1 MPKSSAKGPTQRMLR
16 VGEMTRHA
24 LVLVLQRGEIIDPL
38 IETTVISVSEVCMT
52 PDLTRATAYVMPL
65 GVADPEPV
73 VAALNKHARFIR
85 GALGPALR
93 QLRSMPVIHF
103 RADTSFDNYSKID
116 TLLRQ
121 PEVTRDTQRPIVD
134 VATQNSAKSAGE
146 NGE

>member
-1 MPKSSAKGPTQRMLR
+1 MSQPKSKGPTQRMLR

-38 IETTVISVSEVCMT
+38 IETTVISVSEVRMT
-52 PDLTRATAYVMPL
+52 PDLTRATAFVMPL

-103 RADTSFDNYSKID
+103 RADTSFDNFNKID

-121 PEVTRDTQRPIVD
+121 PEVTRDTQRPVISVD
-134 VATQNSAKSAGE
+134 KDGE
-146 NGE
+146 